1 MDWRDWITL
10 VFLALGCFLDLTGAI
25 GILRMPDFYTRL
37 HPAGKS
43 DTLAQLFIVIALLFQ
58 VDEFAT
64 DYWATFSK
72 LILIAIFMFL
82 TTPLATHAITK
93 AAHMAGLQPWT
104 LSHPHEGRYI
114 DVAMTSNGTSD
125 PAQEL
130 NLDLAQGNEH
140 GNWNGNG
147 NGDESQLPASARDE
161 VTQFLES
168 TNQVELKSESQS

>member
-1 MDWRDWITL
+1 MDWRDWITV

-43 DTLAQLFIVIALLFQ
+43 DTLAQLFIIALLFQ

-114 DVAMTSNGTSD
+114 DLALTSD
-125 PAQEL
+125 GASDPGQEL
-130 NLDLAQGNEH
+130 NLDLAQESMH
-140 GNWNGNG
+140 G
-147 NGDESQLPASARDE
+147 NGDKNDPPASSRAA
-161 VTQFLES
+161 VTLSAES
-168 TNQVELKSESQS
+168 TSQSSLKSESQS

>member
-1 MDWRDWITL
+1 MDWRDWITV

-72 LILIAIFMFL
+72 LVLIAIFMFL

-114 DVAMTSNGTSD
+114 DLTLSSDSNSD
-125 PAQEL
+125 PEQEL
-130 NLDLAQGNEH
+130 NLDLAQGISHRNETPISSR
-140 GNWNGNG
+140 
-147 NGDESQLPASARDE
+147 DVVALSA
-161 VTQFLES
+161 ES
-168 TNQVELKSESQS
+168 TKQAALKSESQS

>member
-1 MDWRDWITL
+1 MDWKDWITV

-43 DTLAQLFIVIALLFQ
+43 DTLAQLFIVVALLFQ

-72 LILIAIFMFL
+72 LVLIAIFMFL

-114 DVAMTSNGTSD
+114 D
-125 PAQEL
+125 
-130 NLDLAQGNEH
+130 LALGSEH
-140 GNWNGNG
+140 GNWDKN
-147 NGDESQLPASARDE
+147 EPPASSRD
-161 VTQFLES
+161 VVDLASES
-168 TNQVELKSESQS
+168 TNQSSSKSESQS

>member
-1 MDWRDWITL
+1 MDWRDWITV

-43 DTLAQLFIVIALLFQ
+43 DTLAQLFIMIALLFQ

-114 DVAMTSNGTSD
+114 DVALTSD
-125 PAQEL
+125 GASDPGQEL

-140 GNWNGNG
+140 GN
-147 NGDESQLPASARDE
+147 GDESQLPASSRDA
-161 VTQFLES
+161 VAMSAAAES
-168 TNQVELKSESQS
+168 TSQSSLKSESQS

>member
-1 MDWRDWITL
+1 MDWRDWITV

-114 DVAMTSNGTSD
+114 EVASTSD
-125 PAQEL
+125 SVTDPGREL
-130 NLDLAQGNEH
+130 DLDLDLAKGSHH
-140 GNWNGNG
+140 GNGVENEPPTSSR
-147 NGDESQLPASARDE
+147 DVVALSA
-161 VTQFLES
+161 ES
-168 TNQVELKSESQS
+168 TSQSSLKSESQS

>member
-1 MDWRDWITL
+1 MDWRDWITV

-43 DTLAQLFIVIALLFQ
+43 DTLAQLFIMIALLFQ

-114 DVAMTSNGTSD
+114 DLALTSD
-125 PAQEL
+125 GASDPGQEL
-130 NLDLAQGNEH
+130 DLDLALGSEH
-140 GNWNGNG
+140 GN
-147 NGDESQLPASARDE
+147 GDKNETPTSSRDVVALSA
-161 VTQFLES
+161 ES
-168 TNQVELKSESQS
+168 TSQSSLKSESQS

>member
-1 MDWRDWITL
+1 MDWRDWITV

-114 DVAMTSNGTSD
+114 DVALTSD
-125 PAQEL
+125 GASDPGQGQEFDS
-130 NLDLAQGNEH
+130 DLALGSEH
-140 GNWNGNG
+140 GNG
-147 NGDESQLPASARDE
+147 SQNAPPASSRDA
-161 VTQFLES
+161 VALSAAAES
-168 TNQVELKSESQS
+168 TSQSSLKSESQS

>member
-1 MDWRDWITL
+1 MDWRDWITV

-104 LSHPHEGRYI
+104 LSHPHEGRYVE
-114 DVAMTSNGTSD
+114 VASTSD
-125 PAQEL
+125 SVTDPGQEL
-130 NLDLAQGNEH
+130 DLDLAKGSH
-140 GNWNGNG
+140 HG
-147 NGDESQLPASARDE
+147 NGDENEPSTSSRDVVALSA
-161 VTQFLES
+161 ES
-168 TNQVELKSESQS
+168 TSQSSLKSESQS